1 MNTQNRVFKKLAQA
15 EKVELATQKVE
26 LALVDDFTKVFEKAV
41 NGDSSIGNTLISAL
55 SKAEG
60 KYKAVIS
67 DYENAIKLGE
77 KATESAKELG
87 IDLPSTF
94 KNKILSSKA
103 GVKEARTLIG
113 KINQLYSASHKSVG
127 SIFCFFRIYE

>member
-1 MNTQNRVFKKLAQA
+1 MNTEKRVFAKLFKA
-15 EKVELATQKVE
+15 EEKTELATQKIE
-26 LALVDDFTKVFEKAV
+26 LGLVDDFTKIFEKAV
-41 NGDSSIGNTLISAL
+41 NEDSSIGNTLISAL

-60 KYKAVIS
+60 KYKAIIS
-67 DYENAIKLGE
+67 NYENAIKLGD

-94 KNKILSSKA
+94 KNKIASSKA

-113 KINQLYSASHKSVG
+113 KINQLYSA
-127 SIFCFFRIYE
+127 F